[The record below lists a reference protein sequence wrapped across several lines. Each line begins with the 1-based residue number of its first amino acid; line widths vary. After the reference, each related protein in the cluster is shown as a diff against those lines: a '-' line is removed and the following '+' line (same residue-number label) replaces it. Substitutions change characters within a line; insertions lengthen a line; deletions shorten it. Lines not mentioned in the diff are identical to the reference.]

1 MRGDGRGNE
10 IVALEAHQR
19 NAGGS
24 LALEKILVTNDE
36 KEVMKGPN
44 IPTLL
49 RRASPGAD
57 LPEVLPLNLLGGANA
72 TICGMVAIGGA
83 AVAMDL
89 SGVDKR

>member
-24 LALEKILVTNDE
+24 LALEKILVRNDE

-57 LPEVLPLNLLGGANA
+57 LPEVLPPNLLGANA
-72 TICGMVAIGGA
+72 TMCGMVASGA
-83 AVAMDL
+83 SAVAMDL